1 MASKVKKISSKRIEI
16 IFFRPRQLKRKKL
29 KKYQNNVLQT
39 AEEGVAVKRK

>member
-16 IFFRPRQLKRKKL
+16 IFSALDNLKRKKL

-39 AEEGVAVKRK
+39 AEEDVAVKRK